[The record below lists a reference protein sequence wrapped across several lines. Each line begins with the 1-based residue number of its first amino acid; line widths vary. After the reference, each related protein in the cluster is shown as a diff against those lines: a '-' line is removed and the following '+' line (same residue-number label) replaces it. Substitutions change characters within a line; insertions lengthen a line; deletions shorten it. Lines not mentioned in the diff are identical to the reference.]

1 MDEDYSGEVYINE
14 TNYKDI
20 RKQEEFRGN
29 NFAYVFQE
37 NDLFNEL
44 SIKDNLCID
53 KEVDVKN
60 VLKKV
65 RLNADETRVVN
76 TLSQG
81 EYKRVSLARAILNDA
96 KVIFVDEI
104 TSSLDDDNK
113 KIVMEIIKEISK
125 EILVIYV
132 SHDRELI
139 NTYGD

>member
-1 MDEDYSGEVYINE
+1 MVCI
-14 TNYKDI
+14 T
-20 RKQEEFRGN
+20 Q
-29 NFAYVFQE
+29 
-37 NDLFNEL
+37 
-44 SIKDNLCID
+44 DNLCID
-53 KEVDVKN
+53 KEVDVKS

-132 SHDRELI
+132 SHDNELI
-139 NTYGD
+139 NRYGDYIYKIENKKILNSGDNESCLFP